1 MPAKIQTLDSQG
13 PSCSLG
19 FPTDTAG
26 KWPGAEWD
34 VPFAGAG
41 AGHIWLGRGTSCWA
55 GQPGQG
61 QGWAGVSLHAPS
73 PWLWVGTAVL
83 ASTGAPAGP
92 GMGHP
97 WLPVAGS

>member
-1 MPAKIQTLDSQG
+1 MTAKIQMLDSQG

-26 KWPGAEWD
+26 KRPGAERD

-41 AGHIWLGRGTSCWA
+41 AGHICLGRGTSGWA
-55 GQPGQG
+55 GQPVQG
-61 QGWAGVSLHAPS
+61 QGWAGVSPHAPC
-73 PWLWVGTAVL
+73 PWLWVGAALL
-83 ASTGAPAGP
+83 ASTGALAGP